1 MEIRLKK
8 PGKGLDWL
16 RLYCLYLEAFPASE
30 RKPFSRIRRMYRE
43 GRTDVWC
50 ILRRGQFVG
59 LAATVNGTDTVLL
72 DYLAVSRSCRGKGV
86 GSAAMAALLDIYRDR
101 GVFVEIETIRE
112 DCANMEERLR
122 RRQFYLRSGMVP
134 MKVMIS
140 LFGVEMELLGFD
152 CRIDYDRYHSFY
164 MEHLG
169 SWAAGHIDS
178 RPHPEG

>member
-86 GSAAMAALLDIYRDR
+86 GSAAMSALLDIYRDR

-122 RRQFYLRSGMVP
+122 RRQFYLTAGLEDLRVSAR
-134 MKVMIS
+134 I
-140 LFGVEMELLGFD
+140 FGVKMDLLGIR
-152 CRIDYDRYHSFY
+152 CRMSFADYKNFY
-164 MEHLG
+164 RDFYSPRAAEHL
-169 SWAAGHIDS
+169 
-178 RPHPEG
+178 EEF